1 MASGVEDI
9 IEILG
14 EIKVDGAKNNDIL
27 RAAFDEFKKS
37 IEEKHTFAMDKF
49 RELEVS
55 FENISKKQ
63 ENLSKTNELKELFEI
78 FQQHVN
84 IINEDIKEQKLNL
97 EDLGKL
103 LDKVY
108 SEKPD
113 KKDFEENVEVLKDSI
128 YAILEKFS
136 AFDEFTKTST
146 EKIYDKLDELVTK
159 DDNIELTAVIREL
172 TQKTDNTIDALK
184 FFNNKSENL
193 ANAIQNLIMS
203 DDYIQSHE
211 SINKIFER
219 TKDISSMLPM
229 IPLKADVEK
238 ISEKIETFSNNYSKN
253 TEDLNAIIQNSIKTL
268 SDVVNNGNDDVRQN
282 LIDKFTA
289 LQNVISSNS
298 ELFEDKIENLKEKIS
313 QNIETITLINTEHA
327 KKTDTSLTEL
337 SDIKNELL
345 NISQALYQT
354 NSTSD
359 KTLNALTGSIDD
371 NLKILSF
378 EIDKIKNNI
387 ETCEKIPHIQTSL
400 DSLLYRFSEITT
412 AIAEIKVAGGNR
424 INSDNIIDLKFS
436 TIKDTLH
443 EIVSGLNEKLEIK
456 NAEIIEDISKVSEY
470 LSEISR
476 ICKTINPIFE
486 SKWNSIEENLN
497 SNFELITNDLNSVK
511 NVSNNI
517 YENAAQKSDLQSGF
531 DNVSSRFDEISSQL
545 QSTMELKNVLST
557 NMEENFNK
565 HFPNII
571 SSLESIKII
580 LENNNQTSVME
591 ENFESVSG
599 RFDEIISSICT
610 MQENFER
617 ININFSNELQQ
628 NLNITTNFI
637 ENNIYQ
643 ITSEIENVRNILSN
657 NTQTS
662 SLQAGIDSLSYRF
675 DEVVS
680 NIEKFRDNSDETAKN
695 LAGDLDEKINILRQE
710 INLVNTDLIE
720 NFTEKNNKI
729 EENISELKEQLK
741 DLLTFDFS
749 SHLEELKTQIDLS
762 YMNVSSEI
770 SKNLDTNSNFISNIE
785 QSIQDLYLKLSS
797 FEDFTRKNMINELE
811 LLKLSIEG
819 FYKNSEKYLLKNSDF
834 IDNWENEIE
843 KIRNLNEDTKASINT
858 KLDGCC
864 GDLKSF
870 IEENDHSE
878 KIINSVNSLG
888 QNIDEKLN
896 DLSNGKE
903 NILNEIS
910 QVKDEF
916 KSSISETQSVVKTEA
931 EKTYKNIDN
940 NIVDVKL
947 EIDDIS
953 EKIENLTKSDSNL
966 AKTLEAL
973 HSKVDILAMDGDDDF
988 DIESEIDDIK
998 DLITNQINELK
1009 IDTTNSSNS
1018 KMDECFNKLL
1028 EEMNAI
1034 NKDDVPNKE
1043 VKESII
1049 TAIIS
1054 IFDQISFI
1062 EETEEIKDFVEEK
1075 TDEINEK
1082 LKEVHQQ
1089 LKEIAQADTSEYT
1102 YTLQDVESDIAK
1114 LRLAMNE
1121 VTGTAPQQTLIELRD
1136 SIDKIVS
1143 SVEIMQNSLSEDE
1156 IIDLKNDFV
1165 KLNEDMVSIS
1175 SRTNKLLL
1183 TSDEAYKALSD
1194 GLDRF
1199 GGMIYKLEDKLQ
1211 FPDTSEINERIEK
1224 KVDALNIVV
1233 NNSVK
1238 NDEVFHQVLQYLGEW
1253 MDSVSESINSISEK
1267 TNEISSVKEITEEL
1281 KFALPQKTEL
1291 IEELEH
1297 RFETQ
1302 ELRIDRL
1309 EMKLDNILLA
1319 VEEKSDSIISKKLDK
1334 LEKQIAKLGINV
1346 EKLASYVD
1354 EE

>member
-1 MASGVEDI
+1 MASNVEDI
-9 IEILG
+9 VEILG
-14 EIKVDGAKNNDIL
+14 EMKIDGAKNNDIL

-37 IEEKHTFAMDKF
+37 IEEKHTFAINKF
-49 RELEVS
+49 HELEVS

-78 FQQHVN
+78 FQQNVN
-84 IINEDIKEQKLNL
+84 LINEDIKEQKSSLD
-97 EDLGKL
+97 DLSKI
-103 LDKVY
+103 LDKIY

-113 KKDFEENVEVLKDSI
+113 KKDFEENVETLKDSI
-128 YAILEKFS
+128 YAILEKFL
-136 AFDEFTKTST
+136 AFDEFTKSST
-146 EKIYDKLDELVTK
+146 EKIYDKLSELVTK
-159 DDNIELTAVIREL
+159 DDNIELTAAIREL

-193 ANAIQNLIMS
+193 ASAIQNLIMS

-219 TKDISSMLPM
+219 TKEISSIIPM

-238 ISEKIETFSNNYSKN
+238 ISKNFEGFSSNYSQKI
-253 TEDLNAIIQNSIKTL
+253 EDLNTALQNCISTL
-268 SDVVNNGNDDVRQN
+268 SESVKSGKNDVQQD
-282 LIDKFTA
+282 LIDKFTE
-289 LQNVISSNS
+289 LQKAISLNS
-298 ELFEDKIENLKEKIS
+298 GLFEDKIENLKEKIS
-313 QNIETITLINTEHA
+313 KNIETITLINSEHT

-345 NISQALYQT
+345 NIAQVLSQT
-354 NSTSD
+354 NSASD
-359 KTLNALTGSIDD
+359 KTLNTLTGNIDD

-378 EIDKIKNNI
+378 NIDSIKNSI
-387 ETCEKIPHIQTSL
+387 ETCEKIPEIQTSL
-400 DSLLYRFSEITT
+400 DSMLYRLNEVTT
-412 AIAEIKVAGGNR
+412 AIAEIKVAGN
-424 INSDNIIDLKFS
+424 NSADLNNIIDLKLS
-436 TIKDTLH
+436 SIKDTLH
-443 EIVSGLNEKLEIK
+443 EIVGGLNEKLELK
-456 NAEIIEDISKVSEY
+456 NTEIINDISKVIKNMA
-470 LSEISR
+470 EISG

-497 SNFELITNDLNSVK
+497 SNIELITQDLNSIK
-511 NVSNNI
+511 DVSSNI
-517 YENAAQKSDLQSGF
+517 YENNAQKSDLEIGF
-531 DNVSSRFDEISSQL
+531 KNISSRFDEIVSQL
-545 QSTMELKNVLST
+545 KNTTDLKTVLSE
-557 NMEENFNK
+557 NVEESFNK

-580 LENNNQTSVME
+580 LENNNQSSE
-591 ENFESVSG
+591 IKENFQSVSN

-610 MQENFER
+610 MQENFEKL
-617 ININFSNELQQ
+617 NINFSEELQK
-628 NLNITTNFI
+628 NLDNTTNYL
-637 ENNIYQ
+637 ENNIFK
-643 ITSEIENVRNILSN
+643 ITSEIEDVKNILNSN
-657 NTQTS
+657 LQTS

-680 NIEKFRDNSDETAKN
+680 AIEKYKDNADEINKN
-695 LAGDLDEKINILRQE
+695 IAEDLNEKINILKGE

-720 NFTEKNNKI
+720 NFAEKSKQI
-729 EENISELKEQLK
+729 EENVSELKEHLK
-741 DLLTFDFS
+741 EFLTFDFMTNF
-749 SHLEELKTQIDLS
+749 EELKNQIELL
-762 YMNVSSEI
+762 YMNVSSEL
-770 SKNLDTNSNFISNIE
+770 SKKFDTNKNLISEIE
-785 QSIQDLYLKLSS
+785 TSIQELHSKFNS
-797 FEDFTRKNMINELE
+797 FDEVTKNNIKNELKTLE
-811 LLKLSIEG
+811 LSIEN
-819 FYKNSEKYLLKNSDF
+819 FYKNNEIHLLKSSNF

-843 KIRNLNEDTKASINT
+843 KIRNLNEDTKATIST

-864 GDLKSF
+864 GDLKSY
-870 IEENDHSE
+870 IEENDKSE
-878 KIINSVNSLG
+878 KIIN
-888 QNIDEKLN
+888 
-896 DLSNGKE
+896 
-903 NILNEIS
+903 ILNSSSENVLNGIS
-910 QVKDEF
+910 QTKDEIL
-916 KSSISETQSVVKTEA
+916 SSISETKNSIENTSSTLSTIQKNYE
-931 EKTYKNIDN
+931 NIDN
-940 NIVDVKL
+940 SMLDVKL
-947 EIDDIS
+947 DFDDIS
-953 EKIENLTKSDSNL
+953 EKIENLAKSDSSL

-973 HSKVDILAMDGDDDF
+973 HSKVDILAMDEDDDF

-998 DLITNQINELK
+998 DLITNQINEFK
-1009 IDTTNSSNS
+1009 VDTVNSSNS
-1018 KMDECFNKLL
+1018 KIDECFNKLL
-1028 EEMNAI
+1028 EEMESI
-1034 NKDDVPNKE
+1034 NKDDIPNKE

-1049 TAIIS
+1049 SAIIS

-1089 LKEIAQADTSEYT
+1089 LEKIAQADSSDYT

-1136 SIDKIVS
+1136 GIDKIVS
-1143 SVEIMQNSLSEDE
+1143 SVENMQNSLSEDE

-1211 FPDTSEINERIEK
+1211 FPDTGEVNERIEK

-1233 NNSVK
+1233 NNSIK
-1238 NDEVFHQVLQYLGEW
+1238 NDEIFHQVLQYLGEW

-1267 TNEISSVKEITEEL
+1267 TNEISSVKEITDEL